1 MSYTS
6 VLLCAIAIWVVT
18 WMLSSPGL
26 LSSTLHSVGKA
37 FKMDHYKLLKAVH
50 SNELECGDNSL
61 GFTLLTVDSSLS
73 HFKDSQYCISI
84 FLLCWL
90 ARALVVGSVGDNN
103 SCGELHVSTLLL
115 LVVITLQ
122 VGRAQSSHTKYKVRQ
137 LLIHYHFNEENRFLL
152 LFKWIS
158 GWRTKMHF

>member
-1 MSYTS
+1 MLPGCYRALGYLALHYI
-6 VLLCAIAIWVVT
+6 VLGKPLKWTTINCWRQFIVT
-18 WMLSSPGL
+18 NL
-26 LSSTLHSVGKA
+26 
-37 FKMDHYKLLKAVH
+37 
-50 SNELECGDNSL
+50 CGDNSL

-122 VGRAQSSHTKYKVRQ
+122 VGKAQSSHTKYKVRQ
-137 LLIHYHFNEENRFLL
+137 LLIHYHFNEENRLLL